1 MELSFIIVNWNTK
14 ELLLQC
20 LDSIRETVA
29 DIGHEIWVVDN
40 ASIDGSVEAVQTYHP
55 EAHLLLNEENRGF
68 AAANN
73 QAFSRMAGRYAILLN
88 SDARLT
94 AGAARTLYDYM
105 EGHRDVGMAC
115 GQLLNA
121 DGTLQRSV
129 ANFPSWVT
137 LLGNETLLNL
147 LFPGRY
153 PGKRR
158 VARHPIEVESG
169 IGACLI
175 LRKTAIDQIGG
186 FDEGYFFFFE
196 ETDYARRMWKN
207 GWKVVFVPQARIVHE
222 QGKSVGTRADGRIL
236 FYRSRYRYLRKW
248 HPSTHSLLGGFIVAR
263 LLANFL
269 LSGVGVLLSAGCAP
283 SLRNKT
289 VVYGKLLLWHLMGC
303 P

>member
-14 ELLLQC
+14 ALLLQC
-20 LDSIRETVA
+20 LDSIRETVV
-29 DIGHEIWVVDN
+29 DIGYEIWVVDN
-40 ASIDGSVEAVQTYHP
+40 ASTDGSAEAVQAHDP
-55 EAHLLLNEENRGF
+55 GVHLLRNEVNLGF

-94 AGAARTLYDYM
+94 PGAARILYDYM
-105 EGHRDVGMAC
+105 EGHPDAGMAC

-121 DGTLQRSV
+121 DGSLQRSV

-147 LFPGRY
+147 LLPRRY

-158 VARHPIEVESG
+158 VLGHPIEVESG

-175 LRKTAIDQIGG
+175 LRKAAIDQIGG

-196 ETDYARRMWKN
+196 ETDYAKRMWEN
-207 GWKVVFVPQARIVHE
+207 GWKVMFVPQARIVHE
-222 QGKSVGTRADGRIL
+222 QGKSVGTRADGRML

-248 HPSTHSLLGGFIVAR
+248 HPSTHSLLGVLIVAR

-269 LSGVGVLLSAGCAP
+269 LSGAGVLLTAGCVP
-283 SLRNKT
+283 SVRVKT
-289 VVYGKLLLWHLMGC
+289 AVYGKLLLWHLMGC